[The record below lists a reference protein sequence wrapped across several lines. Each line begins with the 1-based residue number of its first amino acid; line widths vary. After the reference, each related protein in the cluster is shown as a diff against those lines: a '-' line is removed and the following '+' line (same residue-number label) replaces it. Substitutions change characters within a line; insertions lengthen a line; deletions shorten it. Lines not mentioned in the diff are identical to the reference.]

1 MPWFKVDDHFWSHP
15 KTSPLSDGATALWL
29 RAGSWSSGHLTDG
42 VVPVSM
48 LRMFRARRRS
58 ADELVTAGLWS
69 NAGDTFVF
77 TSWHE
82 YQPSKVQVEAR
93 REATKTRV
101 NTWREGKSNG
111 VTETFTGAPRNAPP
125 DPTRPDPTRSTSK
138 EVLKDS
144 RSAAIEA
151 LFDDAYSHWPK
162 KTEKDPAREK
172 FKSVARM
179 LGAQEIHDHIV
190 RFGDAYA
197 ATTDRQYVP
206 GLGTW
211 LNKKRW
217 TDELPAGPT
226 SGSTRGQENLAMVA
240 KYAALENNQLG
251 IES

>member
-1 MPWFKVDDHFWSHP
+1 
-15 KTSPLSDGATALWL
+15 
-29 RAGSWSSGHLTDG
+29 
-42 VVPVSM
+42 
-48 LRMFRARRRS
+48 MFRARRRS

-69 NAGDTFVF
+69 HAGDTFVF

-82 YQPSKVQVEAR
+82 YQPSKAQVEAR

-162 KTEKDPAREK
+162 KVNRVDARRRFGIAIK
-172 FKSVARM
+172 TVPHLA
-179 LGAQEIHDHIV
+179 DHVI

-197 ATTDRQYVP
+197 ATTVKKYTP
-206 GLGTW
+206 ALGAW
-211 LNKKRW
+211 LNSERW
-217 TDELPAGPT
+217 GDDLPTGPAN

-251 IES
+251 IDQ